1 MTLAELNR
9 LYNDAL
15 CDETTTD
22 EELNDL
28 WFAIQEEKD
37 ND

>member
-1 MTLAELNR
+1 MSLVELNR

-15 CDETTTD
+15 CDENTTD

-28 WFAIQEEKD
+28 WFAIEGAKQ
-37 ND
+37 NA